1 VQSWLA
7 SLPRQRAQAIM
18 RVLTGATLLYAGIEF
33 KVLQPNLCLGI
44 ITTYHLPLLW
54 RAPESFT
61 LLMALVEITAGL
73 LIILGIL
80 LRPLSL
86 VLLAAFF
93 FFASFHPESYTS
105 HIMFYGVMLS
115 FLFRCSVTSCHRE
128 PLAQIGNRG
137 AARQALPAGAPDPK
151 RVGEKTRGLMR
162 GRLVVIAGSLVVV
175 VVTADQAQRG
185 GVPLFGEP
193 LQQNIVVSKAVAF
206 GFF

>member
-1 VQSWLA
+1 MQGPGADYYVSPCRHRVALLGVQSWLA

-80 LRPLSL
+80 LRPL
-86 VLLAAFF
+86 FTR
-93 FFASFHPESYTS
+93 SFGR
-105 HIMFYGVMLS
+105 F
-115 FLFRCSVTSCHRE
+115 FLFRQLSSRKLHIAYHVLWRHVIF
-128 PLAQIGNRG
+128 PLQCGRTL
-137 AARQALPAGAPDPK
+137 AL
-151 RVGEKTRGLMR
+151 
-162 GRLVVIAGSLVVV
+162 AGS
-175 VVTADQAQRG
+175 A
-185 GVPLFGEP
+185 
-193 LQQNIVVSKAVAF
+193 
-206 GFF
+206 